1 VSHPSFPPAP
11 STPPA
16 PPASPKAQ
24 PTGPVDG
31 APVTAPVIPAWSAPI
46 PTGLAPI
53 PSTSAS
59 IPTERAPIPP
69 GAPVNGGS
77 ADPEALTHA
86 LDAAL
91 DELDRNAE
99 QTGPIELSP
108 AELAEDAAAA
118 AGDRAA
124 QEAVSR
130 RQRRAGLRTVV
141 STMSGKVM
149 AERTARAT
157 EAAVA
162 AVAAAEAARGEPA
175 AQAPGSGSERSV
187 AHPFR
192 TGFLVGLGLIL
203 AYVTYLTLDTIKGTL
218 IVIAVAALLAIG
230 LDPAVGW
237 LMRRHLRRGLAVT
250 TVFLGLLAVLAGA
263 VYAIVPPIVSELVAF
278 ITSVPNLIANLRQN
292 PTILNLDQKFH
303 ILSALQNS
311 DFVQKLGNG
320 AAGSILSAGVTVA
333 GIGADL
339 FIVLILTLFFLAGF
353 PKIKRAGYRLAPA
366 SRRMRVTDLGDKIL
380 KQMGG
385 YLGGATLV
393 AMQAGLVAG
402 VFAAIVGLPYPWAI
416 ALGAA
421 LFDFIPVVG
430 PIIVGLSMCLL
441 GFTQSVTIGIV
452 AAAFYVCQ
460 HLFEAYWLYPRVMRR
475 QVDIS
480 TGAVVVAILLG
491 GALLGVTGALLA
503 VPVAAAVQLIVRE
516 VLMPRQE
523 RH

>member
-1 VSHPSFPPAP
+1 MSQPYLPPAAAEP
-11 STPPA
+11 L
-16 PPASPKAQ
+16 

-31 APVTAPVIPAWSAPI
+31 APLTAPVVPAWSWPAPAE
-46 PTGLAPI
+46 APAL
-53 PSTSAS
+53 P
-59 IPTERAPIPP
+59 E
-69 GAPVNGGS
+69 GADQDGRP

-91 DELDRNAE
+91 DELDRHSG
-99 QTGPIELSP
+99 QTGPIEPSP

-118 AGDRAA
+118 AGDRTA

-141 STMSGKVM
+141 STMSSRVM

-162 AVAAAEAARGEPA
+162 AVAAAEAAHHQPDPA
-175 AQAPGSGSERSV
+175 GSAAAVDRTV

-192 TGFLVGLGLIL
+192 TGFLAGIGLLL
-203 AYVTYLTLDTIKGTL
+203 AYVTYQTLDTLKGTL
-218 IVIAVAALLAIG
+218 IVLAVAAVLAIG

-237 LMRRHLRRGLAVT
+237 LMRRHLSRGLSVT
-250 TVFLGLLAVLAGA
+250 TVFLGLLVVLAGA
-263 VYAIVPPIVSELVAF
+263 IYAIVPPIVSELIAF
-278 ITSVPNLIANLRQN
+278 ITSVPDLIANLRQN

-303 ILSALQNS
+303 ILSTLQNS
-311 DFVQKLGNG
+311 DFVQKLGSG
-320 AAGSILSAGVTVA
+320 AAGSILSASVTVA

-430 PIIVGLSMCLL
+430 PIVVGLSMCLL

-452 AAAFYVCQ
+452 AGCFYICQ

-503 VPVAAAVQLIVRE
+503 VPVAAAVQLMVRE